1 MPEPTRFG
9 RPYRAAFVASLVAAI
24 SRRAN
29 TGYYHITR
37 RDRQSP
43 RQGAGARKASQR
55 MGRVTLVLVLVVML
69 VALGGGLFLA
79 FWDFHVPR
87 TQVER
92 VLPDARFPK

>member
-1 MPEPTRFG
+1 
-9 RPYRAAFVASLVAAI
+9 
-24 SRRAN
+24 
-29 TGYYHITR
+29 
-37 RDRQSP
+37 
-43 RQGAGARKASQR
+43 

-79 FWDFHVPR
+79 CWDFHVPR